1 MKVKKLLTLLI
12 LSSVLVACGSNTAKS
27 SSSAVDQS
35 SAPDT
40 SSVVDDSSSSSD
52 EGSSS
57 STAPSSSEDRP
68 SSSPASS
75 SSEASSSSQASS
87 SSEASSSSSSSSSV
101 APTVTG
107 ISLDS
112 SNVKK
117 TYLFGDALNLTGLV
131 VKANYNDG
139 SSVNVTNYT
148 TNPANGAILET
159 HGSQTVVVTYETFSA
174 DFAISV
180 SAVVTSISVTA
191 PTKTE
196 YTTNDEQLDLAG
208 MVVTA
213 NYSDGSSQTI
223 TEGFEIGDVDFSS
236 EGEKDVTVTYQG
248 KSDSFKINVTFVK
261 PTAWTAAQA
270 KMFSDNLHGYVLPF
284 FYGPDQN
291 VGELEWKVSA
301 SDKVVYAIGGELE
314 EPTSIAFP
322 FRTVYTILKNA
333 GFVAIQQASK
343 TENPFYIMDKEVEEG
358 GNTYRLRARFGA
370 VDPDKGTFETSGVFY
385 FEIEDGFLYSWA
397 DSGFEA
403 KIQAKCRT
411 DVDIPDLPAPAMFL
425 KLEAKQEYIDSYYS
439 QDRIITVSAYGVDEA
454 YANAYIAALEASSD
468 WDVSDSSREGLT
480 KDAMAS
486 NFELRMGLV
495 FDKKLSIFTVIFDA
509 PRVGRAY
516 LNNIA
521 ALLNIPGGGYAFE
534 EDDDG
539 FIYATSD
546 VTVDTSATTEA
557 NINAIL
563 DTYGPMLNGH
573 DGFALK
579 GSRSSTQ
586 VQKDSSG
593 NPKFTYVY
601 EQYVSESLGAKVYLY
616 GIYNSSSSKY
626 TLQVEAM
633 DYVGV
638 PSYYLP
644 VIEMF
649 GLDPDSF
656 NAEAGEGLEGPY
668 VWTQK
673 QHEGTLDEIIKIYTD
688 ILDADTTF
696 GFKCDIPVETVTM
709 SSGGEGRRAVYSC
722 EGYKVELYAFNGRAQ
737 IAIYEYHLPAE
748 SAVADAALAVLEGLG
763 YKLTW
768 ESSSQFYS
776 YANHRELG
784 AAETIKGVTDAL
796 IQSLLDDQTL
806 DMRILS
812 NVTDTD
818 ESVQLIFSDNLGIYV
833 KYSTHYGDTPVL
845 FIKLFV
851 FEQDI
856 DLYAALVGLVM
867 AANMKTVEE
876 GKYEGYGEFN
886 WTTKYNLY
894 DEGKSIMELNIG
906 KTLADCLP
914 LEFSLVESHYVED
927 EAGNYYIGT
936 YTNADGYKAEIL
948 LYEDASGNYAGY
960 YKVIVYAAE

>member
-27 SSSAVDQS
+27 SSSVVDQS

-57 STAPSSSEDRP
+57 SVAPSSSADQ
-68 SSSPASS
+68 SSSSQASS
-75 SSEASSSSQASS
+75 SSAASSSSQASS
-87 SSEASSSSSSSSSV
+87 SGQASSSSSSSSSSI

-107 ISLDS
+107 ITLDS

-117 TYLFGDALNLTGLV
+117 TYSFGDALNLAGLV
-131 VKANYNDG
+131 VKANYSDS

-159 HGSQTVVVTYETFSA
+159 HGSQKVVVTYQTFTA

-180 SAVVTSISVTA
+180 NAVVTSISVVA

-236 EGEKDVTVTYQG
+236 EGEKDVTVTFQG
-248 KSDSFKINVTFVK
+248 KSASFKINVTFVK
-261 PTAWTAAQA
+261 PTAWTESQA
-270 KMFSDNLHGYVLPF
+270 KMFRDNLHGYVLPF
-284 FYGPDQN
+284 FYGPDEN
-291 VGELEWKVSA
+291 VGELEWRVSA

-322 FRTVYTILKNA
+322 FRTIYTILKNA

-343 TENPFYIMDKEVEEG
+343 TENPFYIMDKEVEENN
-358 GNTYRLRARFGA
+358 NTYRLRARFGA
-370 VDPDKGTFETSGVFY
+370 VDPDEGTFETSGVFY
-385 FEIEDGFLYSWA
+385 FEIEDGILYSWA

-411 DVDIPDLPAPAMFL
+411 DIDIPDLPAPAMFV
-425 KLEAKQEYIDSYYS
+425 KQEAKQDYIDYYYS
-439 QDRIITVSAYGVDEA
+439 TDRIITVSVYGVDQA
-454 YANAYIAALEASSD
+454 YADAYIGALDSSEA

-486 NFELRMGLV
+486 NFELRIGLV
-495 FDKKLSIFTVIFDA
+495 FDKKLGVLTLIFDA
-509 PRVGRAY
+509 PRVARAY

-521 ALLNIPGGGYAFE
+521 AIFNIPGGGYAFE
-534 EDDDG
+534 EDDDE
-539 FIYATSD
+539 FVYVD
-546 VTVDTSATTEA
+546 DTVSYDSTASTEA

-563 DTYGPMLNGH
+563 DTYGPMLNGKE
-573 DGFALK
+573 GFALR
-579 GSRSSTQ
+579 GTRSTAQ
-586 VQKDSSG
+586 TSG
-593 NPKFTYVY
+593 NFTFVY
-601 EQYVSESLGAKVYLY
+601 EQYVSETLGAKVYLY
-616 GIYNSSSSKY
+616 GVYNSSSGKY
-626 TLQVEAM
+626 TLQINAM

-638 PSYYLP
+638 PSIYLP

-668 VWTQK
+668 VWTQV
-673 QHEGTLDEIIKIYTD
+673 QHSGTLDEIIKIYTD

-696 GFKCDIPVETVTM
+696 GFTCDIPVETVTM
-709 SSGGEGRRAVYSC
+709 SGGGEGRRCVYVC
-722 EGYKVELYAFNGRAQ
+722 EGYKVELYSFNGRAQ
-737 IAIYEYHLPAE
+737 IAIYEYHLPAA
-748 SAVADAALAVLEGLG
+748 SPIADAALAVLEGFG
-763 YKLTW
+763 YKLSW

-776 YANHRELG
+776 SANYRELG
-784 AAETIKGVTDAL
+784 ATETIGGVTNAL
-796 IQSLLDDQTL
+796 IQSLLDDPTL

-851 FEQDI
+851 FEEDI

-867 AANMKTVEE
+867 SANMTTVDE

-894 DEGKSIMELNIG
+894 DEGKNIMEANIG

-936 YTNADGYKAEIL
+936 YVNADGYKAEIL

-960 YKVIVYAAE
+960 YKVIVYGAE

>member
-35 SAPDT
+35 SAPDN

-57 STAPSSSEDRP
+57 SVAPSSSEDKP

-75 SSEASSSSQASS
+75 SSEASSSQ
-87 SSEASSSSSSSSSV
+87 ASSSSSSSSSV

-107 ISLDS
+107 ITLDS

-117 TYLFGDALNLTGLV
+117 AYLFGDALNLTGLV
-131 VKANYNDG
+131 VKANYSDG

-213 NYSDGSSQTI
+213 NYSDGSSKTI

-248 KSDSFKINVTFVK
+248 KSASFKINVTFVK
-261 PTAWTAAQA
+261 PTAWTESQA

-291 VGELEWKVSA
+291 VGELEWKASA

-322 FRTVYTILKNA
+322 FRTIYTILKA
-333 GFVAIQQASK
+333 DGFVAIQQASK

-370 VDPDKGTFETSGVFY
+370 VDLDKGSFETSGVFY

-425 KLEAKQEYIDSYYS
+425 KQEAEQDYIDYYYS
-439 QDRIITVSAYGVDEA
+439 TDRAITVSIYGVDEA
-454 YANAYIAALEASSD
+454 YANAYIATLDASSD

-486 NFELRMGLV
+486 NYELRIGLV
-495 FDKKLSIFTVIFDA
+495 FDKKLSIFTIVFDV
-509 PRVGRAY
+509 PRVGRQY
-516 LNNIA
+516 LVNIA
-521 ALLNIPGGGYAFE
+521 NLLQIPGGAYSFE
-534 EDDDG
+534 EDDGDFMYVLTG
-539 FIYATSD
+539 VAFDS
-546 VTVDTSATTEA
+546 SASTET
-557 NINAIL
+557 NVNGIL

-573 DGFALK
+573 DGFTLK

-586 VQKDSSG
+586 VQKDSNG
-593 NPKFTYVY
+593 DPTFTYVY
-601 EQYVSESLGAKVYLY
+601 EQYVSETLGAKVYLY
-616 GIYNSSSSKY
+616 GVYNHTSDAY
-626 TLQVEAM
+626 TLQIEAM

-638 PSYYLP
+638 PSYYEP
-644 VIEMF
+644 VIAMF
-649 GLDPDSF
+649 GLDPADF

-668 VWTQK
+668 VWYVK
-673 QHEGTLDEIIKIYTD
+673 AASGTLDEIIKVYTD

-696 GFKCDIPVETVTM
+696 GFKCDIPTYQVTM
-709 SSGGEGRRAVYSC
+709 SGGDEGRRAVYVC
-722 EGYKVELYAFNGRAQ
+722 EGYKVELYSYSSKIQ

-748 SAVADAALAVLEGLG
+748 SPTADAALAVLEGLG

-768 ESSSQFYS
+768 ESGSQFYS
-776 YANHRELG
+776 YANYRELG
-784 AAETIKGVTDAL
+784 ATETIKGVTDAL
-796 IQSLLDDQTL
+796 IQSLLDDPTL

-867 AANMKTVEE
+867 SASMKTVEE

-894 DEGKSIMELNIG
+894 DEGKTIMELNIG

-936 YTNADGYKAEIL
+936 YENADGYRAEIL